1 MTSPSSLYPALLG
14 TLSFLLVGLF
24 VLSLG
29 IGQVWIDPT
38 LLWFSIGEPSS
49 AEAIILN
56 EIRLPRAVLAV
67 MIGAILGLSGAVLQ
81 GFLRNP
87 LAEPGLLGISATAS
101 LGAVLA
107 IYSGLTAFHA
117 YALPLSALVG
127 AFLAVFLLQ
136 ALVGRTG
143 DILTIIL
150 AGVALSSL
158 SAALT
163 SLILNMSTNPFA
175 ALEIVFWMMGSLAD
189 RSLVHVFL
197 AGPFILVGGALLLF
211 TARALDALSLGADV
225 AQSLGVSLQRTRTI
239 TILGTAIGVG
249 AATAVAGAIG
259 FVGLIVPHVL
269 RPLVGQKPGR
279 LLPASALGGA
289 VFLLA
294 ADIFVRVIMPE
305 RDLKLGVV
313 TAILGAPF
321 FLWLLVSLRRR
332 SS

>member
-1 MTSPSSLYPALLG
+1 MTSPSPLYPVLLG
-14 TLSFLLVGLF
+14 TLSCLLVGLF

-38 LLWFSIGEPSS
+38 LFWSSIGDPSS
-49 AEAIILN
+49 AEAIILS

-87 LAEPGLLGISATAS
+87 LAEPGLLGISATGS

-189 RSLVHVFL
+189 RSLVHIAL
-197 AGPFILVGGALLLF
+197 AGPFIVVGGALLLS

-225 AQSLGVSLQRTRTI
+225 AQSLGVSLQRTRMI

-305 RDLKLGVV
+305 QDLKLGVV